1 MFSIH
6 CGSWARSHTL
16 NKTCHA
22 PYSDTYKY
30 EVCISLLKAFKIFTK
45 WYLRGTQQSTMFFT
59 YGVTFNIKSHVNNNG
74 LQAQLGYLCIKTIT
88 LRFVKRENVPTLADY
103 CDHFPCL
110 FISFTIHGI
119 TPQNMHLLDAV
130 FSYLI
135 GTFETPC
142 TLWPGVKWVHF
153 MSSLTLAFYSGVTLN
168 EYKKQT
174 VEEITH
180 FPRRKLAERR
190 NFASVFNRW
199 AIAMCFMLNFFPSIV
214 SNLWF
219 FPSSQSLIRTQTTE
233 ETVQNLESQQP
244 PSCRTV

>member
-1 MFSIH
+1 
-6 CGSWARSHTL
+6 
-16 NKTCHA
+16 
-22 PYSDTYKY
+22 
-30 EVCISLLKAFKIFTK
+30 
-45 WYLRGTQQSTMFFT
+45 MFFT

-74 LQAQLGYLCIKTIT
+74 LQAQLGYLSIKTIT

-142 TLWPGVKWVHF
+142 TLWPGVKGVHF

-199 AIAMCFMLNFFPSIV
+199 AIAMCYMLNFFPVNCLQSMVFPIKSIIN
-214 SNLWF
+214 SN
-219 FPSSQSLIRTQTTE
+219 I
-233 ETVQNLESQQP
+233 NN
-244 PSCRTV
+244 

>member
-1 MFSIH
+1 
-6 CGSWARSHTL
+6 
-16 NKTCHA
+16 
-22 PYSDTYKY
+22 
-30 EVCISLLKAFKIFTK
+30 
-45 WYLRGTQQSTMFFT
+45 
-59 YGVTFNIKSHVNNNG
+59 
-74 LQAQLGYLCIKTIT
+74 
-88 LRFVKRENVPTLADY
+88 
-103 CDHFPCL
+103 
-110 FISFTIHGI
+110 
-119 TPQNMHLLDAV
+119 
-130 FSYLI
+130 
-135 GTFETPC
+135 
-142 TLWPGVKWVHF
+142 

-174 VEEITH
+174 VEVITH

>member
-1 MFSIH
+1 MSSIH

-22 PYSDTYKY
+22 PYSDTFKY
-30 EVCISLLKAFKIFTK
+30 EVCISPLKAFKIFTK
-45 WYLRGTQQSTMFFT
+45 WYLRGTQQSNMFFT
-59 YGVTFNIKSHVNNNG
+59 YGVTFNNKSHVNNNG

-142 TLWPGVKWVHF
+142 TLWPGVKGVHF

-180 FPRRKLAERR
+180 FPQRKLAERR

-219 FPSSQSLIRTQTTE
+219 FPSSQSLIWT
-233 ETVQNLESQQP
+233 
-244 PSCRTV
+244 

>member
-1 MFSIH
+1 
-6 CGSWARSHTL
+6 
-16 NKTCHA
+16 
-22 PYSDTYKY
+22 
-30 EVCISLLKAFKIFTK
+30 
-45 WYLRGTQQSTMFFT
+45 MFFT

-88 LRFVKRENVPTLADY
+88 LHFVKRENVPTLADY

-142 TLWPGVKWVHF
+142 TLWPGVHF

-180 FPRRKLAERR
+180 FPRRKQIGRA
-190 NFASVFNRW
+190 
-199 AIAMCFMLNFFPSIV
+199 
-214 SNLWF
+214 
-219 FPSSQSLIRTQTTE
+219 
-233 ETVQNLESQQP
+233 
-244 PSCRTV
+244 SCRERV